1 MLNQRARDQIIGG
14 LFIAAVFVLLSPML
28 FDQNALPVGSVT
40 DIDTTEIVVGEQSK
54 STPQSLTEIESTRT
68 RLSGLLDNEGYW
80 VDSETL
86 IGQPILGE
94 SAEAHGAKP
103 AWAIQVAS
111 FIEERNALSLR
122 DELVVLELPA
132 WLVHVRK
139 DGRKV
144 TRVGVG
150 PMVSL
155 ESAKIMKER
164 LVEDYPESIIVSFKL

>member
-1 MLNQRARDQIIGG
+1 M
-14 LFIAAVFVLLSPML
+14 
-28 FDQNALPVGSVT
+28 
-40 DIDTTEIVVGEQSK
+40 
-54 STPQSLTEIESTRT
+54 
-68 RLSGLLDNEGYW
+68 
-80 VDSETL
+80 
-86 IGQPILGE
+86 
-94 SAEAHGAKP
+94 
-103 AWAIQVAS
+103 AS

-122 DELVVLELPA
+122 DKLTVLDLPA

>member
-14 LFIAAVFVLLSPML
+14 LFIAAVIVLVSPML
-28 FDQNALPVGSVT
+28 FDRNALPVDSVT
-40 DIDTTEIVVGEQSK
+40 VIDTTEIVVGEQSK
-54 STPQSLTEIESTRT
+54 LTPEALAEIESTRR
-68 RLSGLLDNEGYW
+68 RLEGLLDNEGYW

-86 IGQPILGE
+86 IGEPILGE

-111 FIEERNALSLR
+111 FIEERNAVSLR